1 MRVLHTSDWH
11 LGRTLH
17 GVDLLDH
24 QAAYLDHLVEL
35 TRSEDVGA
43 VLVAGDVYDRA
54 VPPVEAVVLLSETLA
69 RLAEHATV
77 VVTPGNHDSAARL
90 GFGAA
95 VMRDR
100 IQVRTRVAG
109 LAEPVVLPDDAGD
122 LLVYALPYL
131 DPDVARREL
140 SGDGTTDPAPAP
152 LPRSHEAVVAAAMA
166 RVRRDL
172 ATRVDAAARSGRP
185 RPRAVV
191 MAHAFVVGG
200 EPSESERDIRVGGVD
215 HVPAGVFTGI
225 DYVALGHLHGP
236 QRVGASDGAVLR
248 YSGSPLAYS
257 FSEQHHRKSTVLLDV
272 GPTPGLIDPELVPA
286 PVPRRLADV
295 TGTLEEL
302 VGAAGEPYLDD
313 WLRVTVTDAH
323 RPADLYRR
331 VKERFAHALVIQH
344 RPPERA
350 SDRVGATVVTSA
362 NDPLTVAAEFVV
374 HVTGAEPTDAEL
386 AVLRRAYE
394 QVTAGERS
402 A

>member
-35 TRSEDVGA
+35 TRSEGVGA

-54 VPPVEAVVLLSETLA
+54 VPPVEAVVLLSETLT

-95 VMRDR
+95 IMRDR

-109 LAEPVVLPDDAGD
+109 LAEPVVLADDAGD

-131 DPDVARREL
+131 DPDVVRREL
-140 SGDGTTDPAPAP
+140 SGNGDEDAAPAP
-152 LPRSHEAVVAAAMA
+152 LPRSHEAVVGAAMT

-172 ATRVDAAARSGRP
+172 AARVDAAARSGRP

-215 HVPAGVFTGI
+215 HVPAGVFAGI

-236 QRVGASDGAVLR
+236 QRVGGGEGSALR

-257 FSEQHHRKSTVLLDV
+257 FSEQHHRKSTVLLDLGSGTV
-272 GPTPGLIDPELVPA
+272 EPELVPA

-295 TGTLEEL
+295 TGTLDDL

-344 RPPERA
+344 RPPKRA
-350 SDRVGATVVTSA
+350 SDRAGATVVTPA
-362 NDPLTVAAEFVV
+362 NDPLVVAAEFVV